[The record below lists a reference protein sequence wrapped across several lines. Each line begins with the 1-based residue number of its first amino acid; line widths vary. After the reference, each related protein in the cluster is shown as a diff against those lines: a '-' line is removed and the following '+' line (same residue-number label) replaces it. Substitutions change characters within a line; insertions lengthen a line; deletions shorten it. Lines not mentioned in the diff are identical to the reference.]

1 MTLPDSPD
9 KTIKGKKNT
18 PSNLDDTFNL
28 IARFLPQTG
37 NGANLPH
44 PDKEY
49 TIDELARATETTSR
63 SIRAYQEKGV
73 LPPPKLK
80 GRKGIYSNAHY
91 SRLRLIADLLERG
104 YTISTI
110 ADLLKALEQG
120 IDLRNFMGIESA
132 LTSPWT
138 DETTVV
144 MPIEELLALFNNKV
158 TLQTLGKAIELDLVK
173 FESDG
178 KHMQVRSMRT
188 MRAGAELVATGIPFE
203 ALLDIIKMLRS
214 NVETVANELVK
225 LVSTH
230 VLHKY
235 HEEMPPKEDL
245 PQLADL
251 IWRLRPL
258 AEMAVHAELAR
269 AMEKAANHF
278 LGGELE
284 KIVKQLAPVQGND
297 ER

>member
-1 MTLPDSPD
+1 MTSQD
-9 KTIKGKKNT
+9 NT
-18 PSNLDDTFNL
+18 RNQLSQ
-28 IARFLPQTG
+28 ILPQLLKEG
-37 NGANLPH
+37 DAPSPH

-63 SIRAYQEKGV
+63 NIRAYQEKGV
-73 LPPPKLK
+73 LPPPKLR

-91 SRLRLIADLLERG
+91 SRLRLVADLLDRG

-110 ADLLKALEQG
+110 VDLLRALEQG
-120 IDLRNFMGIESA
+120 LDLRNFMGIESA

-138 DETTVV
+138 DEEPVV
-144 MPIEELLALFNNKV
+144 IPIEELLALFNNNV
-158 TLQTLGKAIELDLVK
+158 SMATLGKALELDLVR
-173 FESDG
+173 FENDG
-178 KHMQVRSMRT
+178 KNIQVRSMRT

-203 ALLDIIKMLRS
+203 DLLGIIKMLRG
-214 NVETVANELVK
+214 NVESVANELVK

-230 VLHKY
+230 VLQKY
-235 HEEMPPKEDL
+235 EEAMPPNEDM
-245 PQLADL
+245 PQLVDL

-278 LGGELE
+278 LGDKLE
-284 KIVKQLAPVQGND
+284 RIIQHLEPLKDK
-297 ER
+297 